1 MSGGAPKSEPASNS
15 EVQGRIAADV
25 QRAAAISSNASG
37 RRRTVSRHL
46 ASGGDDREPM
56 KASVSGAHGAEAR
69 RDRVPG
75 LETRVGPWPMQDD
88 APDRVTRAPTL
99 SSTRRRRPIWARA
112 SDVRSARSWSS
123 CSNTYAAAVRIT
135 RSRHRNVACT
145 TRSVD
150 RHRIARRSSSPATSG
165 PSKGPVV

>member
-1 MSGGAPKSEPASNS
+1 MSGGAPQSEPASNS
-15 EVQGRIAADV
+15 KVQGRIAADV

-75 LETRVGPWPMQDD
+75 LEVRVGPWPMQDD
-88 APDRVTRAPTL
+88 APDRPRH
-99 SSTRRRRPIWARA
+99 ARA
-112 SDVRSARSWSS
+112 DFEQHEAQAPDLGARKRRAIGTELELLQQHVRRGRQDHAQSA
-123 CSNTYAAAVRIT
+123 
-135 RSRHRNVACT
+135 
-145 TRSVD
+145 
-150 RHRIARRSSSPATSG
+150 
-165 PSKGPVV
+165 SKCGVHHT